1 MSSLRIPFLGLAAVW
16 ALVVF
21 AATTIPTR
29 ADELAQNVGPVGPYQ
44 PIITTV
50 GSKRLLAFYVPD
62 SGLCDVLTTV
72 WESTDVQASSAA
84 RFRVNLKPRQ
94 VLHLDCPGNV
104 SLSLQC
110 GDNAETLAIVAS
122 DVSD

>member
-1 MSSLRIPFLGLAAVW
+1 MYSPRIPFLGLAA
-16 ALVVF
+16 
-21 AATTIPTR
+21 
-29 ADELAQNVGPVGPYQ
+29 
-44 PIITTV
+44 
-50 GSKRLLAFYVPD
+50 
-62 SGLCDVLTTV
+62 V

-84 RFRVNLKPRQ
+84 RFRVHLKPRQ